1 MIDYITRNQKDPD
14 HDLDSWT
21 PEEAGFCPEGV
32 TPIDEAD
39 RHDLYLAWAEAKRQE
54 KEAAQRRRQIE
65 DIILGAMGYQP
76 GEEGSKTINDFGD
89 VVKVTSRL
97 NRKVDADAV
106 QEIAAEHGLTQH
118 LPDLFRWKPEINM
131 AAWKAADESITKPL
145 EAAITTKPSR
155 PSFSIELNQN
165 EEG

>member
-1 MIDYITRNQKDPD
+1 MSDYITRNQKDPD

-21 PEEAGFCPEGV
+21 PEEVGFPD
-32 TPIDEAD
+32 TTMA
-39 RHDLYLAWAEAKRQE
+39 LYRRWMEAK
-54 KEAAQRRRQIE
+54 EAERTATNIRRLVE
-65 DIILGAMGYQP
+65 DQLIDLLAIDQSQD
-76 GEEGSKTINDFGD
+76 GSKTLEDGP
-89 VVKVTSRL
+89 VKVKVTSRL
-97 NRKVDADAV
+97 TRKVDADAV

-118 LPDLFRWKPEINM
+118 LQDLFRWKPDINM

-145 EAAITTKPSR
+145 EAAITTKPGR